1 MTQRIE
7 STPIGLSKIWAE
19 GQGVEHVSPV
29 ALLSHVVRR
38 AFENLARSPV
48 TATLT
53 IVTIGI
59 ALFLL
64 GMFVMLVQN
73 SNSAV
78 SGHGVEVLVNV
89 FLKDSVSEERA
100 VLFSKEIQERVAS
113 FTEVPAG
120 STKVTYRDK
129 AQALKNFRAALGE
142 DSDVLEGL
150 DTDNPLPASLDISLD
165 NPEAA
170 DILFSKLSDAY
181 RADPRV
187 EAVRYSRGAVRQ
199 LRRILRVVEF
209 GGGVGVLF
217 LLVITGFI
225 IANTIKLALYA
236 HRVEVE
242 IMQLVGAKRSSIFAP
257 YMLEGGVQGVLGAL
271 CGLIFVYAAYLFL
284 RDVMSETDVLQFI
297 FPQYKFLSFGTILAI
312 VAAGAV
318 VGMSGSFLAVRR
330 FLTED

>member
-1 MTQRIE
+1 MTPKIE
-7 STPIGLSKIWAE
+7 PTPIGLTKIWAE
-19 GQGVEHVSPV
+19 GQGVEHVSPF

-38 AFENLARSPV
+38 AIENLARSPV
-48 TATLT
+48 TASLT
-53 IVTIGI
+53 VITIGI

-64 GMFVMLVQN
+64 GMFVLLVQN

-89 FLKDSVSEERA
+89 FLKDSVSEDAAR
-100 VLFSKEIQERVAS
+100 LFSKELHDRVAS
-113 FTEVPAG
+113 FVEVPSG

-129 AQALKNFRAALGE
+129 AQALKNFRAVLGE
-142 DSDVLEGL
+142 DADALEGL
-150 DTDNPLPASLDISLD
+150 DSDNPLPASLDISLD
-165 NPEAA
+165 NPEVA
-170 DILFSKLSDAY
+170 DALFAKLSEAY
-181 RADPRV
+181 SSDPRV

-199 LRRILRVVEF
+199 LQRILHVVEF

-257 YMLEGGVQGVLGAL
+257 YMLEGGVQGVLGAV
-271 CGLIFVYAAYLFL
+271 CGLVLVYAAYLFL

-297 FPQYKFLSFGTILAI
+297 FPQYRFLSFGALFAI
-312 VAAGAV
+312 VGAGAV